1 MKFKKKNLSS
11 FEVYYSDLFP
21 QGSFLSLVDKLVC
34 PNMGLYFSPFDNLR
48 PLALRNCLTYLQEMS
63 ATQFIRARLGEQH
76 LEYSTLIP
84 LTFIYGSVLSKNNNY
99 VVSNNY
105 PVCRLFLVLGVLG
118 NLATCIV
125 ILRNEYMRQG
135 EYFARKRKNYWK
147 DPNYRNFEAIFCG
160 EGRFPHHK
168 SI

>member
-84 LTFIYGSVLSKNNNY
+84 LTFIYGSVFFKQDQK
-99 VVSNNY
+99 SN
-105 PVCRLFLVLGVLG
+105 RSD
-118 NLATCIV
+118 
-125 ILRNEYMRQG
+125 RQ
-135 EYFARKRKNYWK
+135 
-147 DPNYRNFEAIFCG
+147 
-160 EGRFPHHK
+160 FPK
-168 SI
+168 F